1 MSVCLEKL
9 VGRRGKSIIFYIILC
24 FSRTSRGSGGRGREG
39 DAEPAISQKKA
50 ITIYGCDS
58 AYWFY
63 ETGSSHLGALL
74 LSLGKTLT
82 VVQRH
87 PEIHGFIARHIHH
100 KKFLMWVKDPGMFE
114 DARLLTPVGHRNLA
128 SAVQEMLA
136 TFPGHLPLG
145 LFLTKNPEIF
155 ESALRNLTPSLNA
168 AFRGCFA
175 AMIPATPIEFVR
187 LVRSF
192 SGYGKIVLSSG
203 TLIEEESELVCDL
216 PLDTTATALE
226 QDLPVSSCFK
236 VEDQKEARRFY
247 LSRPPEGQSSSLS
260 ASSSSSFSAIHQV
273 RAYGGTLYLAAGDQK
288 RQRVLHEL
296 VSFPS
301 MDEMPQAEE
310 RHARQEH
317 DALVARGLAKGAA
330 AIVGEAT
337 FTDALG
343 TEFGLGYKARALE
356 RHAKESFA
364 DGYSQGAVDAGKR
377 IEQEFGMYSDL
388 LRQGPNISGGELVKV
403 GQILSMQPNV
413 VAHEE
418 DSLELG
424 SRQSALKWLL
434 KEEGAVM
441 KAVSASCAVKSKT
454 PPANLEDIAA
464 LDNGFWRKTLL
475 AFFEPRTDIIGEAV
489 QKARDDPKSK
499 LPSHLKSAYCELK
512 KIVVPKSHSVR
523 QPRKILVQSSATHR
537 PASVV
542 IKCPVI
548 PSRGQTTKAAQDLL
562 EGDPGPPAPG
572 APVWTLKGLH
582 ALKEVPSVIRDDAPL
597 LILARAA

>member
-87 PEIHGFIARHIHH
+87 PEIHGYIIARHIHH

-145 LFLTKNPEIF
+145 VFLTKNPEIF

-216 PLDTTATALE
+216 PLDTTATVLE

-247 LSRPPEGQSSSLS
+247 LSRPPEGKSSSLS

-301 MDEMPQAEE
+301 MDEMLQAEE

-413 VAHEE
+413 VDHEE

-464 LDNGFWRKTLL
+464 LD
-475 AFFEPRTDIIGEAV
+475 
-489 QKARDDPKSK
+489 
-499 LPSHLKSAYCELK
+499 
-512 KIVVPKSHSVR
+512 
-523 QPRKILVQSSATHR
+523 
-537 PASVV
+537 
-542 IKCPVI
+542 
-548 PSRGQTTKAAQDLL
+548 AQ
-562 EGDPGPPAPG
+562 
-572 APVWTLKGLH
+572 
-582 ALKEVPSVIRDDAPL
+582 
-597 LILARAA
+597 